1 MKKNIAILYG
11 GDSSEYEISLKSGQ
25 QVAKILDTEKY
36 NPYLIHV
43 KGSFWSLTTEPYKG
57 ISIHKDDFSFS
68 HNGQKTH
75 FDFALV
81 AIHGTPGENGVLQ
94 GYFDIMG
101 IPYSTSNL
109 ITSAITFNKYACKL
123 YLKDIQVDTAKAVLV
138 RKKDRVRHE
147 KIMEKVGLPCFVKPN
162 NGGSSYG
169 VSKVKEA
176 GKLKEAV
183 EKAFETDTEV
193 IIEEF
198 IAGTEITQ
206 GVFKSGKK
214 EIIFPITEIVPKNE
228 YFDVNAKY
236 FGESNEITPARIPEE
251 ITEKCGKLSSAIY
264 DALGCRG
271 ICRIDYILCG
281 NRLVFLEINTVPG
294 MTSESIIPQQAA
306 KYGISMTELFNLVIE
321 DCMVKE

>member
-25 QVAKILDTEKY
+25 QVATILDTEKY
-36 NPYLIHV
+36 NAFLVHV
-43 KGSFWSLTTEPYKG
+43 KGSFWSLTTEPYQG
-57 ISIHKDDFSFS
+57 ISIHKDDFSF
-68 HNGQKTH
+68 HYNNQKIQ
-75 FDFALV
+75 FDFALI

-101 IPYSTSNL
+101 IPYSSSNL

-123 YLKDIQVDTAKAVLV
+123 YLKDIHVDTAKAVMI
-138 RKKDRVRHE
+138 RRNDPIRHE

-169 VSKVKEA
+169 ITKVKEA
-176 GKLKEAV
+176 GKLKEAI
-183 EKAFETDTEV
+183 EKAFEVDTEV

-206 GVFKSGKK
+206 GVFKSRKK

-236 FGESNEITPARIPEE
+236 FGDSNEITPARISDEL
-251 ITEKCGKLSSAIY
+251 TENCNILSSAIY
-264 DALGCRG
+264 NALGCKG
-271 ICRIDYILCG
+271 ICRIDYIISG

-294 MTSESIIPQQAA
+294 MTSESIIPQQA
-306 KYGISMTELFNLVIE
+306 KYLGISMTELFNILIE
-321 DCMVKE
+321 DCTIKE